1 MLRAQASKLEQLA
14 EVLEPGDAIE
24 PILPGEVRAA
34 LTEWL
39 TEIWSV
45 DDLKAVNLA
54 PRTKALFHGPPG
66 VGKTT
71 LAHHLAARLGIRL
84 AAVRPDRVI
93 DSFLGS
99 TGRNIGSVFDCAR
112 AEQPVLLFFDEFEA
126 LAGKRM
132 NARQGAEQE
141 RNASLDVMLQR
152 IEAHRGLVV
161 AATNMPDELD
171 PAIWRRF
178 EMHIGLQLPGD
189 GERRRILKRY
199 LKPYGLPPRALSAL
213 SEACEGASP
222 ALLRSLCEGLKRNLV
237 IGPKVGWSMS
247 RDAVFG
253 RVIAAVHPP
262 PGVGL
267 PRLWSRAATDPALKA
282 VPWPLP
288 QAKDAARMEEAEVG
302 PDHAES
308 EGASI
313 VTFPRG

>member
-24 PILPGEVRAA
+24 PILPGAVRAA

-141 RNASLDVMLQR
+141 RNASLDVMLQP

-161 AATNMPDELD
+161 VHSSDRGRAERSAT
-171 PAIWRRF
+171 
-178 EMHIGLQLPGD
+178 
-189 GERRRILKRY
+189 
-199 LKPYGLPPRALSAL
+199 
-213 SEACEGASP
+213 ASP
-222 ALLRSLCEGLKRNLV
+222 HSRSFCSCSPCAAPASGL
-237 IGPKVGWSMS
+237 VGWPNGS
-247 RDAVFG
+247 
-253 RVIAAVHPP
+253 
-262 PGVGL
+262 
-267 PRLWSRAATDPALKA
+267 
-282 VPWPLP
+282 
-288 QAKDAARMEEAEVG
+288 
-302 PDHAES
+302 
-308 EGASI
+308 
-313 VTFPRG
+313 